1 MTSIENTEQ
10 ARDQDFLVL
19 VQQVNTIQTNEQVQ
33 NKEQIKLLNMTYT
46 KIEAQLVAQNQTM
59 EKIENQLKAELANS
73 QANNNQTFSRIQT
86 EVDKLSKPG
95 KNIYT

>member
-46 KIEAQLVAQNQTM
+46 KIEAQSAAQNPTM
-59 EKIENQLKAELANS
+59 EKIEHQLKAELANS